1 MNSYHHQLQHS
12 IPHLQLIS
20 NLPYLKQTHTQPT
33 NTMHF
38 TTTTLALLASITSAS
53 PLIPRQGSFYYAFGL
68 KYSGGGCTDQS
79 LIYADPIYTKNGCAP
94 LTRPAPYEPQP
105 PITPVVSYK
114 LTSVCAGGSGK
125 SIGSYES
132 NREKRG

>member
-1 MNSYHHQLQHS
+1 MH
-12 IPHLQLIS
+12 
-20 NLPYLKQTHTQPT
+20 YL
-33 NTMHF
+33 
-38 TTTTLALLASITSAS
+38 TTTLTLLASISSAH
-53 PLIPRQGSFYYAFGL
+53 PLIPRQGSSYYAVGL

-114 LTSVCAGGSGK
+114 LTSLCSGGSVKLYSTVDCTGTAY
-125 SIGSYES
+125 SAPLNQCVQGNSPFVSVYVTCPI
-132 NREKRG
+132 